1 MWVLTTVLSPI
12 WPLHPG
18 LSGEPMMCV
27 HSGRFCGH
35 WRGEERGWE
44 LQDGFKAKVGRG
56 ELKAEEAECTEQ
68 GSSEGLVG

>member
-44 LQDGFKAKVGRG
+44 VQGGPQAKVGRG
-56 ELKAEEAECTEQ
+56 ELKAEETECTEQ
-68 GSSEGLVG
+68 RSSEGLVG